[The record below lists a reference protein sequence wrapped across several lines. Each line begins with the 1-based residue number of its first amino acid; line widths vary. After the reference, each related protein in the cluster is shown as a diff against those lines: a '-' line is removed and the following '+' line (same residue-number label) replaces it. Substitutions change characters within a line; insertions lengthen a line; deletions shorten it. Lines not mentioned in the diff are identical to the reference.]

1 MKEDKIE
8 RMLHAMEH
16 PEEYS
21 DEELQ
26 QLMEDQEVRDCYE
39 LALAARLGFRM
50 EGMKSMEEKQER
62 KRPLRPLYKVA
73 AMFVGVLLLSGI
85 AFAAVHVVRSS
96 RQKVRPAET
105 VAADT
110 LRSRPVAQPAMPDS
124 TAQRTVV
131 FENMELEQILATL
144 ADHYQVGV
152 EYRNEDARHLR
163 LYTKWET
170 TAPLTQMLERLNKF
184 EKVRITLDKQ
194 QMVVE

>member
-1 MKEDKIE
+1 MIEDKIE

-26 QLMEDQEVRDCYE
+26 QLMDDEEVRDCYE
-39 LALAARLGFRM
+39 LALAARQGFRM
-50 EGMKSMEEKQER
+50 KDMKER
-62 KRPLRPLYKVA
+62 KRPIRAFYKVV

-96 RQKVRPAET
+96 RQKAQPAET
-105 VAADT
+105 VVTDT
-110 LRSRPVAQPAMPDS
+110 LRSQPVTQTAKPDS
-124 TAQRTVV
+124 TTQRTVV
-131 FENMELEQILATL
+131 FENVELEQILVTL

-170 TAPLTQMLERLNKF
+170 TAPLSQMLERLNKF
-184 EKVRITLDKQ
+184 EKVKITLSNQ